1 MLCDSDSV
9 MKACE
14 DFLGIH
20 HGQTTKDGL
29 FTMTEVECLGACA
42 NAPMVQINDDYYE
55 DLTYDTTI
63 QLLKALKH
71 AAETTGM
78 KPGPNWFGKDI
89 EEAAKGALTG
99 EDAKVKG
106 GIDIKEQG
114 SSAEFKGVKV
124 PSPGPLSGRASCE
137 PARGLTSLTSEPLT
151 GEQMLRKDG
160 AL

>member
-1 MLCDSDSV
+1 

-20 HGQTTKDGL
+20 HGQMTKDGL
-29 FTMTEVECLGACA
+29 FTLTEVECLGACA
-42 NAPMVQINDDYYE
+42 NAPMIQINDDYYE
-55 DLTYDTTI
+55 DLTYETTT

-78 KPGPNWFGKDI
+78 KPLPHWFGKK
-89 EEAAKGALTG
+89 EEGANAKGALTG
-99 EDAKVKG
+99 EDSGVKG
-106 GIDIKEQG
+106 GAEINEQG
-114 SSAEFKGVKV
+114 RTYEIGGVKV
-124 PSPGPLSGRASCE
+124 PSPGPLSGRQTCE
-137 PARGLTSLTSEPLT
+137 PAAGLTSLTSEPLT